1 MPRKAPKEVVEHR
14 ITLGD
19 FERKQLTEAIDS
31 YRRDKIAENVP
42 NYLMVIPAVGIA
54 GGICVAAYAFY
65 RWCDLAGDL
74 PATIAGWSASMG
86 ANIASFV
93 TGNPDYAV
101 IVDGSQAETE
111 EEVLAIFNPRIQDL
125 EAQIRKLESMPDF
138 PMKRVLISKMG
149 TRIGVLKTLRSNRL
163 KELGDP
169 TGGYSPFGDT
179 DDPIASMSRI
189 NLIGVARQR
198 NLRGDPGWILN
209 FEQLSAMTDDELRAY
224 WRGLV

>member
-54 GGICVAAYAFY
+54 GALGVAAYAFY

-86 ANIASFV
+86 ANITSFV

-111 EEVLAIFNPRIQDL
+111 EEVLAIFNPRIEDL

-138 PMKRVLISKMG
+138 PMKRVLIGKMG

-169 TGGYSPFGDT
+169 SGGYSPNLSIDN
-179 DDPIASMSRI
+179 MSRI
-189 NLIGVARQR
+189 NLIGIARQK
-198 NLRGDPGWILN
+198 NARGEEGWILN
-209 FEQLSAMTDDELRAY
+209 FEQLSAMTDEELRAY
-224 WRGLV
+224 WRSLS